1 MSQLLERT
9 VFHTSRLLEYFSL
22 KELQLQLGAPP
33 NAWPIAL
40 LKELLDNALDGCEA
54 AGLTPQIAV
63 TVEPDAVS
71 VRDNGPGWPAETLT
85 RSLDDRVR
93 VSDKG
98 HDVSPTRGQRRRE
111 IGASG
116 PADGARLGAV
126 ASGSMSGCG
135 GPFFL
140 KQAATPGG
148 HKIALP
154 A

>member
-1 MSQLLERT
+1 M
-9 VFHTSRLLEYFSL
+9 
-22 KELQLQLGAPP
+22 QLQLGAPP

-85 RSLDDRVR
+85 RSLDDRVL

-98 HDVSPTRGQRRRE
+98 HDVSPTRGQLGNALKCLWAAPYVAHSE
-111 IGASG
+111 N
-116 PADGARLGAV
+116 GAV
-126 ASGSMSGCG
+126 DVVSGG
-135 GPFFL
+135 
-140 KQAATPGG
+140 TR
-148 HKIALP
+148 HRIAVVLERIAQRP
-154 A
+154 E